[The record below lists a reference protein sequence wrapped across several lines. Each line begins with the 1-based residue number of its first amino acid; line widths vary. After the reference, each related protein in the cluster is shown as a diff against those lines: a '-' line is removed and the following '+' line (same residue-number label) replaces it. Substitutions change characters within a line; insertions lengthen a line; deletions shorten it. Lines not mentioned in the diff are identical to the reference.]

1 MAGGRR
7 KAPAGRFFA
16 PPGYSARRMRGAYLA
31 FCLALLALVG
41 SAWAQAQKPG
51 AGAQPAPPVVA
62 VVDVQL
68 ILREAA
74 AAKGVRE
81 AVESRRTAFER
92 ELDKVTQELRKAEEE
107 LRRQQSQLGSDD
119 LAPRKRELERRY
131 GDLRRRTEERR
142 TELTEAYNVAMRQVR
157 QEMARALAEVMKD
170 RGVDISMSR
179 AAVLVFDDKLDITRE
194 VIDRLNRRLP
204 KVEVKFEPA
213 PPPAQ
218 N

>member
-1 MAGGRR
+1 
-7 KAPAGRFFA
+7 
-16 PPGYSARRMRGAYLA
+16 MRGARLA
-31 FCLALLALVG
+31 FLALLALVG
-41 SAWAQAQKPG
+41 SAAAQAPKPG
-51 AGAQPAPPVVA
+51 AVQQPAPPVVA

-74 AAKGVRE
+74 AAKSVRE
-81 AVESRRTAFER
+81 AVEARRTAFER
-92 ELDKVTQELRKAEEE
+92 ELDKVTQELRRAEEE
-107 LRRQQSQLGSDD
+107 LRRQQGQLAGDE
-119 LAPRKRELERRY
+119 LGNRKRELERRY
-131 GDLRRRTEERR
+131 GELRRRTEERR

-194 VIDRLNRRLP
+194 VVERLNRRLP
-204 KVEVKFEPA
+204 KVEVRFEA
-213 PPPAQ
+213 TSPPAQ